1 MELNIK
7 ISQRKIKKG
16 KISYRS
22 RLTRTNRVLFINLT
36 MFSNVQILTVDNQE
50 EAIKLKKL

>member
-7 ISQRKIKKG
+7 ISQRKIEKG

-36 MFSNVQILTVDNQE
+36 MFSNVQILTVDSQE